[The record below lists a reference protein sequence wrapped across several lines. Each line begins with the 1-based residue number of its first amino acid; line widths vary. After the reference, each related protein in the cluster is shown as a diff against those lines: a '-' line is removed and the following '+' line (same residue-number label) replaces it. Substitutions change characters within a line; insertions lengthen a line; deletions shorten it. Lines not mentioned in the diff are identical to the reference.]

1 MIVCFTYIESVLSDS
16 DIACRLSSTTRNLI
30 MVIDHLS
37 APKLKEEK
45 PHNIVMVLV
54 YKEN

>member
-1 MIVCFTYIESVLSDS
+1 MVCFAYIESGLSDS
-16 DIACRLSSTTRNLI
+16 NIACRLSSTTRNLI
-30 MVIDHLS
+30 IAIDHLS